1 MKKQQSGDTSA
12 SACRGI
18 NKMATTKRGK
28 AKKPVGRPRI
38 ELDPKQAKIFGY
50 FRATYDTM
58 AEQIGC
64 HVDTIRAAMQDENS
78 EFSKAYKN
86 GFSSMK
92 MKLSEAQ
99 VKTAIEEHNP
109 TLLVWLGKQYL
120 EQKDIPDGESFPAV
134 TIVLKPKQLAESDDN
149 AKD

>member
-1 MKKQQSGDTSA
+1 MKKQQRGGTSA

-18 NKMATTKRGK
+18 NKMATTKK
-28 AKKPVGRPRI
+28 DKPKKPVGRPRI

-120 EQKDIPDGESFPAV
+120 GQKDIPDSETSQNV
-134 TIVLKPKQLAESDDN
+134 TIILKPKQLAGSDD
-149 AKD
+149 DQD

>member
-1 MKKQQSGDTSA
+1 
-12 SACRGI
+12 
-18 NKMATTKRGK
+18 MATTKRGK

-64 HVDTIRAAMQDENS
+64 HVDTIRAAMQDDKS
-78 EFSKAYKN
+78 EFSKEYKK
-86 GFSSMK
+86 GFSGMK

-99 VKTAIEEHNP
+99 VKTAIEDRNP
-109 TLLVWLGKQYL
+109 TLLVWLGKQHL
-120 EQKDIPDGESFPAV
+120 NQKDSPMPDEDV
-134 TIVLKPKQLAESDDN
+134 NKNYTVILVPKKQAESDND
-149 AKD
+149 

>member
-1 MKKQQSGDTSA
+1 MKKQQ
-12 SACRGI
+12 
-18 NKMATTKRGK
+18 NPK
-28 AKKPVGRPRI
+28 AKKPTGRPRI

-64 HVDTIRAAMQDENS
+64 HVDTIRAAMQDEDS

-120 EQKDIPDGESFPAV
+120 NQKDNPMPDEDVNKNYTVILVPR
-134 TIVLKPKQLAESDDN
+134 KQAESDN
-149 AKD
+149 N

>member
-1 MKKQQSGDTSA
+1 MKKQQ
-12 SACRGI
+12 
-18 NKMATTKRGK
+18 NPK
-28 AKKPVGRPRI
+28 AKKPTGRPRI
-38 ELDPKQAKIFGY
+38 KLDPKQAKIFGY

-64 HVDTIRAAMQDENS
+64 HVDTIRAAMQDEDS
-78 EFSKAYKN
+78 EFSKAYKK

-120 EQKDIPDGESFPAV
+120 DQKDNPMPDEDVNKNYTVILVPR
-134 TIVLKPKQLAESDDN
+134 KQAESDN
-149 AKD
+149 N

>member
-1 MKKQQSGDTSA
+1 MKKQQ
-12 SACRGI
+12 
-18 NKMATTKRGK
+18 NPK
-28 AKKPVGRPRI
+28 AKKPTGRPRI

-64 HVDTIRAAMQDENS
+64 HVDTIRAAMQDEDS
-78 EFSKAYKN
+78 EFSKAYKK

-99 VKTAIEEHNP
+99 VQTAIEEHNP

-120 EQKDIPDGESFPAV
+120 DQKDNPMPDEDV
-134 TIVLKPKQLAESDDN
+134 NKNYTVILVPKKQAESDN
-149 AKD
+149 N

>member
-1 MKKQQSGDTSA
+1 
-12 SACRGI
+12 
-18 NKMATTKRGK
+18 MATTKK
-28 AKKPVGRPRI
+28 DKTKKPVGRPRI

-58 AEQIGC
+58 AGQIGC
-64 HVDTIRAAMQDENS
+64 HVDTIRAAMQKEDS
-78 EFSKAYKN
+78 EFSKAYKK

-120 EQKDIPDGESFPAV
+120 DQKDNPMPDEDVNKNYTVILVPR
-134 TIVLKPKQLAESDDN
+134 KQAESDN
-149 AKD
+149 N

>member
-1 MKKQQSGDTSA
+1 MKKQQ
-12 SACRGI
+12 
-18 NKMATTKRGK
+18 NPK

-64 HVDTIRAAMQDENS
+64 SVDTIRAAMQDDKS
-78 EFSKAYKN
+78 EFSKEYKK
-86 GFSSMK
+86 GFSGMK

-99 VKTAIEEHNP
+99 VKTAIEDRNP

-120 EQKDIPDGESFPAV
+120 NQKDSPMPDEDVNKNYTVILVPR
-134 TIVLKPKQLAESDDN
+134 KQAESDN
-149 AKD
+149 N

>member
-1 MKKQQSGDTSA
+1 
-12 SACRGI
+12 
-18 NKMATTKRGK
+18 MATTKRGK

-58 AEQIGC
+58 AEQIEC
-64 HVDTIRAAMQDENS
+64 HVDTIRAAMQDDKS
-78 EFSKAYKN
+78 EFSKAYKK
-86 GFSSMK
+86 GFSGMK

-99 VKTAIEEHNP
+99 VKTAIKDRNP

-120 EQKDIPDGESFPAV
+120 NQKDSPMPDEDV
-134 TIVLKPKQLAESDDN
+134 NKNYTVILVPKKQAESDN
-149 AKD
+149 N

>member
-1 MKKQQSGDTSA
+1 
-12 SACRGI
+12 
-18 NKMATTKRGK
+18 MATTKRGK

-64 HVDTIRAAMQDENS
+64 HVDTIRAAMQDDKS
-78 EFSKAYKN
+78 EFSKEYKK
-86 GFSSMK
+86 GFSGMK

-99 VKTAIEEHNP
+99 VKTAIEDRNP

-120 EQKDIPDGESFPAV
+120 NQKDSPMPDEDVNKNYTVILVPR
-134 TIVLKPKQLAESDDN
+134 KQAESDN
-149 AKD
+149 N

>member
-1 MKKQQSGDTSA
+1 
-12 SACRGI
+12 
-18 NKMATTKRGK
+18 MATTKK
-28 AKKPVGRPRI
+28 DKPKKPIGRPRI

-64 HVDTIRAAMQDENS
+64 HVDTIRAAMQDEDS

-120 EQKDIPDGESFPAV
+120 DQKDNPMPDEDV
-134 TIVLKPKQLAESDDN
+134 NKNYTVILVPKKQAESDN
-149 AKD
+149 N

>member
-1 MKKQQSGDTSA
+1 
-12 SACRGI
+12 
-18 NKMATTKRGK
+18 MAAKPNPKK

-109 TLLVWLGKQYL
+109 TLLVWLGKNYL
-120 EQKDIPDGESFPAV
+120 GQTENPLGDEEDDVSALFDGW
-134 TIVLKPKQLAESDDN
+134 DD
-149 AKD
+149 

>member
-1 MKKQQSGDTSA
+1 MKKQQ
-12 SACRGI
+12 
-18 NKMATTKRGK
+18 NPK
-28 AKKPVGRPRI
+28 AKKPTGRPRI

-64 HVDTIRAAMQDENS
+64 HVDTIRAAMQDEDS
-78 EFSKAYKN
+78 EFSKEYKK
-86 GFSSMK
+86 GFSGMK

-99 VKTAIEEHNP
+99 VKTAIEDRNP

-120 EQKDIPDGESFPAV
+120 NQKDSPMPDEDVNKNYTVILVPR
-134 TIVLKPKQLAESDDN
+134 KQAESDN
-149 AKD
+149 N

>member
-1 MKKQQSGDTSA
+1 MKKQQ
-12 SACRGI
+12 
-18 NKMATTKRGK
+18 NPK
-28 AKKPVGRPRI
+28 AKKPTGRPRI

-64 HVDTIRAAMQDENS
+64 HVDTIRAAMQDEDS
-78 EFSKAYKN
+78 EFSKEYKK
-86 GFSSMK
+86 GFSGMK

-99 VKTAIEEHNP
+99 VKTAIEDRNP

-120 EQKDIPDGESFPAV
+120 NQKDSPMPDEDV
-134 TIVLKPKQLAESDDN
+134 NKNYTVILVPKKQAESDND
-149 AKD
+149 

>member
-1 MKKQQSGDTSA
+1 MKKQQ
-12 SACRGI
+12 
-18 NKMATTKRGK
+18 NPK
-28 AKKPVGRPRI
+28 AKKPTGRPRI

-64 HVDTIRAAMQDENS
+64 HVDTIRAAMQDEDS

-120 EQKDIPDGESFPAV
+120 DQKDNPMPDEDV
-134 TIVLKPKQLAESDDN
+134 NKNYTVILVPKKQAESDND
-149 AKD
+149 

>member
-1 MKKQQSGDTSA
+1 MKKQQRGGTSA
-12 SACRGI
+12 SACRGTH
-18 NKMATTKRGK
+18 NMAATKK
-28 AKKPVGRPRI
+28 DKPKKPIGRPRI

-64 HVDTIRAAMQDENS
+64 HVDTIRAAMQDDKS
-78 EFSKAYKN
+78 EFSKEYKK
-86 GFSSMK
+86 GFSGMK

-99 VKTAIEEHNP
+99 VKTAIEDRNP

-120 EQKDIPDGESFPAV
+120 NQKDSPMPDEDV
-134 TIVLKPKQLAESDDN
+134 NKNYTVILVPKKQAESDN
-149 AKD
+149 N

>member
-1 MKKQQSGDTSA
+1 
-12 SACRGI
+12 
-18 NKMATTKRGK
+18 MATTKK
-28 AKKPVGRPRI
+28 DKTKKPVGRPRI

-64 HVDTIRAAMQDENS
+64 HVDTIRKAMQDDKS
-78 EFSKAYKN
+78 EFSKAYKK
-86 GFSSMK
+86 GFSGMK

-99 VKTAIEEHNP
+99 VKTAIEDRNP

-120 EQKDIPDGESFPAV
+120 GQKDKPHHEPIDTSVEIILA
-134 TIVLKPKQLAESDDN
+134 PKQPADFEPEPEQEAEPDPEPKR
-149 AKD
+149 AVKRK

>member
-1 MKKQQSGDTSA
+1 
-12 SACRGI
+12 
-18 NKMATTKRGK
+18 MATTKK
-28 AKKPVGRPRI
+28 DKPKKPTGRPRI

-64 HVDTIRAAMQDENS
+64 HVDTIRAAMQDEDS

-99 VKTAIEEHNP
+99 VKTAIDEHNP

-120 EQKDIPDGESFPAV
+120 GQKDVPDSENENKAITV
-134 TIVLKPKQLAESDDN
+134 ILKPHKLADDE
-149 AKD
+149 

>member
-1 MKKQQSGDTSA
+1 
-12 SACRGI
+12 
-18 NKMATTKRGK
+18 MAKIVSKTAK
-28 AKKPVGRPRI
+28 AQDQPKKPVGRPRI

-64 HVDTIRAAMQDENS
+64 HVDTIRAAMQDDKS
-78 EFSKAYKN
+78 EFSKEYKK
-86 GFSSMK
+86 GFSGMK

-99 VKTAIEEHNP
+99 VKTAIEDRNP

-120 EQKDIPDGESFPAV
+120 NQKDSPMPDEDVNKNYTVILVPR
-134 TIVLKPKQLAESDDN
+134 KQAESDN
-149 AKD
+149 N

>member
-1 MKKQQSGDTSA
+1 
-12 SACRGI
+12 
-18 NKMATTKRGK
+18 MATTKRGK

-64 HVDTIRAAMQDENS
+64 HVDTIRAAMQDEDS
-78 EFSKAYKN
+78 EFSKAYKK

-120 EQKDIPDGESFPAV
+120 DQKDNPMPDEDV
-134 TIVLKPKQLAESDDN
+134 NKNYTVILVPKKQAESDN
-149 AKD
+149 N

>member
-1 MKKQQSGDTSA
+1 MKKQQ
-12 SACRGI
+12 
-18 NKMATTKRGK
+18 NPK
-28 AKKPVGRPRI
+28 AKKPTGRPRI

-64 HVDTIRAAMQDENS
+64 HVDTIRAAMQDEDS

-99 VKTAIEEHNP
+99 VKTAIDEHNP

-120 EQKDIPDGESFPAV
+120 NQKDNPMPDEDANKNYTVILVPR
-134 TIVLKPKQLAESDDN
+134 KQAESDN
-149 AKD
+149 N

>member
-1 MKKQQSGDTSA
+1 MKKQQ
-12 SACRGI
+12 
-18 NKMATTKRGK
+18 NPK
-28 AKKPVGRPRI
+28 AKKPTGRPRI

-120 EQKDIPDGESFPAV
+120 NQKDNPMPDEDANKNYTVILVPR
-134 TIVLKPKQLAESDDN
+134 KQAESDN
-149 AKD
+149 N

>member
-1 MKKQQSGDTSA
+1 
-12 SACRGI
+12 
-18 NKMATTKRGK
+18 MAT
-28 AKKPVGRPRI
+28 KPKNKTGRPRI

-78 EFSKAYKN
+78 EFSKAYKK
-86 GFSSMK
+86 GFSGMK

-99 VKTAIEEHNP
+99 VKTAIEDRNP

-120 EQKDIPDGESFPAV
+120 GQKDISDGESFPAV

>member
-1 MKKQQSGDTSA
+1 MKKQQ
-12 SACRGI
+12 
-18 NKMATTKRGK
+18 NPK

-64 HVDTIRAAMQDENS
+64 HVDTIRAAMQDDKS
-78 EFSKAYKN
+78 EFSKRYKK
-86 GFSSMK
+86 GFSGMK

-99 VKTAIEEHNP
+99 VKTAIEDRNP

-120 EQKDIPDGESFPAV
+120 NQKDSPMPDEDVNKNYTVILVPR
-134 TIVLKPKQLAESDDN
+134 KQAESDN
-149 AKD
+149 N

>member
-1 MKKQQSGDTSA
+1 
-12 SACRGI
+12 
-18 NKMATTKRGK
+18 MAVK

-78 EFSKAYKN
+78 EFSKAYKK
-86 GFSSMK
+86 GFSGMK

-99 VKTAIEEHNP
+99 VKTAIEDRNP

-120 EQKDIPDGESFPAV
+120 GQKDISDGESFPAV

>member
-1 MKKQQSGDTSA
+1 
-12 SACRGI
+12 
-18 NKMATTKRGK
+18 MATTKRGK

-120 EQKDIPDGESFPAV
+120 DQKDNPMPDEDV
-134 TIVLKPKQLAESDDN
+134 NKNYTVILVPKKQAESDN
-149 AKD
+149 N

>member
-1 MKKQQSGDTSA
+1 
-12 SACRGI
+12 
-18 NKMATTKRGK
+18 MATTKK
-28 AKKPVGRPRI
+28 DKPKKPIGRPRI

-64 HVDTIRAAMQDENS
+64 HVDTIRAAMQKEDS

-92 MKLSEAQ
+92 MKLSEVQ

-120 EQKDIPDGESFPAV
+120 DQKDNPMHDEDVNKNYTVILV
-134 TIVLKPKQLAESDDN
+134 PKKQAESDN
-149 AKD
+149 N

>member
-1 MKKQQSGDTSA
+1 MKKQQ
-12 SACRGI
+12 
-18 NKMATTKRGK
+18 NPK
-28 AKKPVGRPRI
+28 AKKPTGRPRI

-64 HVDTIRAAMQDENS
+64 HVDTIRAAMQDEDS
-78 EFSKAYKN
+78 EFSKAYKK

-99 VKTAIEEHNP
+99 VKSGIEDRNP

-120 EQKDIPDGESFPAV
+120 DQKDNPMHDEDVNKNYTVILV
-134 TIVLKPKQLAESDDN
+134 PKKQAESDN
-149 AKD
+149 N

>member
-1 MKKQQSGDTSA
+1 
-12 SACRGI
+12 
-18 NKMATTKRGK
+18 MAKIVSK
-28 AKKPVGRPRI
+28 AAKAQDKPKKPVGRPRI

-64 HVDTIRAAMQDENS
+64 HVDTIRHAMQDEDS

-99 VKTAIEEHNP
+99 VKTAIDEHNP

-120 EQKDIPDGESFPAV
+120 GQKDVPDSGNENNDITV
-134 TIVLKPKQLAESDDN
+134 ILKPHKLADDE
-149 AKD
+149 

>member
-1 MKKQQSGDTSA
+1 MCNAEA
-12 SACRGI
+12 SRGTH
-18 NKMATTKRGK
+18 NMATTKK
-28 AKKPVGRPRI
+28 DKTKKPVGRPRI

-58 AEQIGC
+58 AEQIEC
-64 HVDTIRAAMQDENS
+64 HVDTIRAAMQDEDS
-78 EFSKAYKN
+78 EFSKAYKK

-99 VKTAIEEHNP
+99 VKSAIEEHNP

-120 EQKDIPDGESFPAV
+120 DQKDNPMPDEDV
-134 TIVLKPKQLAESDDN
+134 NKNYTVILVPKKQAESDN
-149 AKD
+149 N